1 MWNGRF
7 RYSELQRRLNIIL
20 SILSEAS
27 GRTHLGQRGIRLCL
41 FGCIFPF
48 FLFLHTLYVTS
59 SHVFCGS
66 WWHIVESFPF
76 GGDFSLEGV
85 HGRWC
90 AHSCVKKMRLPK
102 QSPNLFASSYSEL
115 LLQHHQ
121 HHHNVRRRR
130 RSEVRPRQ
138 KVTIL
143 RKVSNLCFCAAN
155 SFFRPLG
162 LMVRGYAT
170 SLRFAWSLTTL
181 PYSPLPL
188 HQSDEALVGH
198 ALFWKIQ
205 PSPDSN
211 AKFPKLHGLLQMY
224 LG

>member
-1 MWNGRF
+1 MVERTLGSAALRACASSASASAFLAASSRAFRSSSSFIRSMSPLRMYFVGRGGTLSRAF
-7 RYSELQRRLNIIL
+7 RLEAISALRASMMVVLCAKIYYL
-20 SILSEAS
+20 SRVVPS
-27 GRTHLGQRGIRLCL
+27 
-41 FGCIFPF
+41 
-48 FLFLHTLYVTS
+48 
-59 SHVFCGS
+59 
-66 WWHIVESFPF
+66 
-76 GGDFSLEGV
+76 
-85 HGRWC
+85 
-90 AHSCVKKMRLPK
+90 
-102 QSPNLFASSYSEL
+102 LFASFYSEL
-115 LLQHHQ
+115 LLQ

-138 KVTIL
+138 KVTVL
-143 RKVSNLCFCAAN
+143 RGVSNSCFCAAN

-205 PSPDSN
+205 PSPDST
-211 AKFPKLHGLLQMY
+211 AKLPKLHGLLQMY
-224 LG
+224 LS